1 MKKSA
6 ELIKQRAE
14 LINAQKRMHELAE
27 KEKRDFTAE
36 ESVEFRN
43 LQGQIDALNEKI
55 RDAEAFEEN
64 LRSMAGSAPSV
75 TDLGNGEQ
83 REHDEMKKRY
93 SLHKAIR
100 SQMPNGKLDGV
111 ELEIHQETSKR
122 AAEAGVSITGVAI
135 PMPERRADGQTV
147 TQDSGAYGA
156 NLVPTDLQSPIEFL
170 RPSPVLEKLG
180 ARFLAGLQGNLK
192 FPTND
197 GGITATWEG
206 EVDMVGNTKNAYGSK
221 TMSPKRLA
229 VSTLI
234 SLQNLAQSAIDLE
247 MFTIEEIRAA
257 IANAIDVA
265 GINGS
270 GSNDQPLGILNTSG
284 INTIAGDTNGLVP
297 TWAQIVDMETKVF
310 VANANSARMGYLINP
325 VTRGKLKVT
334 KHQAGDLNY
343 IMGVDGTVNGYNV
356 ETSNLV
362 PSNLTKGTGTGLSAG
377 IFGDFS
383 QLIIGQWAFL
393 DLSIDDK
400 SRKKEGYVEIT
411 ANTFLDMMLR
421 HPKAFSVVKDWI
433 TT

>member
-1 MKKSA
+1 
-6 ELIKQRAE
+6 
-14 LINAQKRMHELAE
+14 MHELAE

-64 LRSMAGSAPSV
+64 IRSMAGGAPSV
-75 TDLGNGEQ
+75 TDLGNGEK

-122 AAEAGVSITGVAI
+122 AAEAGVSISGVAI

-156 NLVPTDLQSPIEFL
+156 NLVPTELQSPIEFL

-180 ARFLAGLQGNLK
+180 ARFLTGLQGNLK

-197 GGITATWEG
+197 GGITAIWEG
-206 EVDMVGNTKNAYGSK
+206 EVDAVGNTKNAYGSK

-257 IANAIDVA
+257 IANAIDIA

-284 INTIAGDTNGLVP
+284 INTIAGDTNGLAP
-297 TWAQIVDMETKVF
+297 TWPQIVDMETKVF

-433 TT
+433 TA